1 MTRAVPPPEHLD
13 YLQEIGVDIRSP
25 TPPSPVPAAAA
36 SPAKSPRA
44 ASPSPAPVPTKVPA
58 PAILVVGSPASPRPR
73 RLPKSQPA
81 WWPFVEGLARVGLFI
96 VMLLLLLIAY
106 ASWTARAE
114 EVPSLPAAPEP
125 AASTRPTEEHATVKR
140 PSSKSS
146 KGKSG
151 RSHQGEWEESSGVER
166 HLSPPTEQAPAP
178 AAAKPPAAPKPAEL
192 TETPTSLNSYGPR
205 AEAPQQT
212 DATPS
217 DQTLISTDATHAP
230 LTPRSQGAATPS
242 LESFIGLAFLAG
254 LGCLS
259 LDRFRLSSRIR
270 EIEEALGR
278 RTPEATAPTEP
289 PPEDG
294 LVPLAD
300 RPGPPALLEADT
312 PEAALRSLFT
322 ESRLR
327 GFHQLPRSA
336 ARPWGAGVA
345 SITGNVRRHNEDAA
359 IAFEVG
365 STAVLIVAD
374 GLGGLPHGKDASRLA
389 VGAAAL
395 SVAEA
400 LAASPSPPPH
410 PELVAQ
416 HALLESAAALCHRAM
431 ATGRAKPQDGFRT
444 TFIAVV
450 ATPST
455 YGYAYLGDGGG
466 IVVRHGGRVDGFL
479 VPHKANGIANVVTG
493 SLGPVLQGTPAVG
506 TLPRQPGDSLVI
518 GTDGVFDRIEPDF
531 AASVVQLLQA
541 HRGDA
546 QAVTSLIVSDF
557 AAAKQGSTF
566 MCDDNLTLAI
576 LCTPPP
582 RATEAAVTL
591 QRPAVA
597 RR

>member
-1 MTRAVPPPEHLD
+1 
-13 YLQEIGVDIRSP
+13 
-25 TPPSPVPAAAA
+25 
-36 SPAKSPRA
+36 
-44 ASPSPAPVPTKVPA
+44 
-58 PAILVVGSPASPRPR
+58 
-73 RLPKSQPA
+73 
-81 WWPFVEGLARVGLFI
+81 
-96 VMLLLLLIAY
+96 MLLLLLIAY

-114 EVPSLPAAPEP
+114 EVPALPAASEP

-151 RSHQGEWEESSGVER
+151 RSHETEWEESSGVER
-166 HLSPPTEQAPAP
+166 HPSPPTAQPLAP
-178 AAAKPPAAPKPAEL
+178 AAAKQPAEL
-192 TETPTSLNSYGPR
+192 TETPTSLTSDGPR
-205 AEAPQQT
+205 AESPQQT

-217 DQTLISTDATHAP
+217 DQPLISTDATDAP
-230 LTPRSQGAATPS
+230 LPPRSQGAATPS

-289 PPEDG
+289 PPEDAH
-294 LVPLAD
+294 VPLAEG
-300 RPGPPALLEADT
+300 PGPPALLEADT
-312 PEAALRSLFT
+312 PEAALRALFT
-322 ESRLR
+322 ATRLR
-327 GFHQLPRSA
+327 GFRQLPRPA

-400 LAASPSPPPH
+400 LAASPTPPPH

-416 HALLESAAALCHRAM
+416 RALLESAAALCHRAM

-466 IVVRHGGRVDGFL
+466 IVVRHGGKVDAFL

-506 TLPRQPGDSLVI
+506 SLPRQPGDSLVI

-566 MCDDNLTLAI
+566 MCDDNLTVAI

-591 QRPAVA
+591 PRAAVA